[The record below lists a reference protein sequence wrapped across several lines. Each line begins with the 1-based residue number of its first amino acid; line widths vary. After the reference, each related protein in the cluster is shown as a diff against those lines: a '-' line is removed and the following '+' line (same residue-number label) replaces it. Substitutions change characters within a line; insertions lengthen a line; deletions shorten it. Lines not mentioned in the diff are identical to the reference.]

1 MALPARWNP
10 FRPNNVRNLGS
21 RGPLARQHEN
31 TLDLLRCAACGQ
43 APCDELGA
51 TQLPCQPPAQQAG
64 PPRPIRFYIIGI
76 DWKTPGVLSA
86 ETLRA

>member
-51 TQLPCQPPAQQAG
+51 TQLPCQLSESITHPPKIA
-64 PPRPIRFYIIGI
+64 R
-76 DWKTPGVLSA
+76 
-86 ETLRA
+86 

>member
-51 TQLPCQPPAQQAG
+51 TQLPCQPPAEHVSQPNNCLERKSLINNQLHRLACRAG
-64 PPRPIRFYIIGI
+64 
-76 DWKTPGVLSA
+76 D
-86 ETLRA
+86 